1 MNFKA
6 GIEPHSTMLSS
17 STTNRRR
24 KGKQQQQKSAIPSK
38 SFVFIAFRSTRLSLR
53 FSNLPSSA
61 KKLEEKE
68 HLLTLKKSQQ
78 EMLRHETAKL
88 VLWRQPIR
96 TIHYSILEL
105 IYLIHHNF
113 RRLISYRKT
122 LAISI
127 LVSMILL
134 FLYKTEGAH
143 QRSIQSIE
151 SLFLWALYWF
161 GLGIASSVGLGTGLH
176 TFLLYL
182 GPFIAQVTLAAY
194 ECGSIKFPRPPYP
207 NEIVCPSPTTNLFNT
222 DNETML
228 NDLLETGPIS
238 FWKILWKVK
247 LEAFFWGLGTAFG
260 ELPPYFMARTA
271 RLGTNDTTDDEE
283 LIEFEQLLINAELH
297 NSRNLSF
304 FDRVQYA
311 VYRMIKRIG
320 FLGILLCASIPN
332 PLFDLAGI
340 TCGYFLIPFWTFFLA
355 TIIGKALIK
364 MSIQTIFII
373 FIFSEH
379 HVERIIRWMKHIPH
393 YGRSLQTPFKDWL
406 HEQKGKMHSKPGE
419 NLTGKL
425 PKVPLLT
432 RIFNFFVTAM
442 IVYFIASI
450 INSLAQRY
458 YKRKRTAWKTM

>member
-1 MNFKA
+1 
-6 GIEPHSTMLSS
+6 
-17 STTNRRR
+17 
-24 KGKQQQQKSAIPSK
+24 
-38 SFVFIAFRSTRLSLR
+38 
-53 FSNLPSSA
+53 
-61 KKLEEKE
+61 
-68 HLLTLKKSQQ
+68 
-78 EMLRHETAKL
+78 MLRHETDKI

-96 TIHYSILEL
+96 TIQYCILEL

-113 RRLISYRKT
+113 KRLISHRKR
-122 LAISI
+122 LFIGII
-127 LVSMILL
+127 LFLFLL
-134 FLYKTEGAH
+134 FIYNTEGSH
-143 QRSIQSIE
+143 QKSIQIIE
-151 SLFLWALYWF
+151 SLFLWSLYWF
-161 GLGIASSVGLGTGLH
+161 GLGVASSVGLGTGLH

-207 NEIVCPSPTTNLFNT
+207 NEIVCPPIIGTTTNMINN

-228 NDLLETGPIS
+228 SDLLETGPIS

-297 NSRNLSF
+297 NSRNLSLF
-304 FDRVQYA
+304 ERTRYLI
-311 VYRMIKRIG
+311 YRLIKRIG

-364 MSIQTIFII
+364 MGIQTVFII
-373 FIFSEH
+373 FLFSEH
-379 HVERIIRWMKHIPH
+379 HVERIIRWMKHIPY
-393 YGRSLQTPFKDWL
+393 YGRLLQTPFKDWL
-406 HEQKGKMHSKPGE
+406 KEQKGKMHRKPGE
-419 NLTGKL
+419 NLTGHMTKIST
-425 PKVPLLT
+425 LT
-432 RIFNFFVTAM
+432 RIFNVFVTAM
-442 IVYFIASI
+442 IVYFIVSI

-458 YKRKRTAWKTM
+458 YKRKRMGLKTM

>member
-1 MNFKA
+1 MNFKLGLDSQTTTMA
-6 GIEPHSTMLSS
+6 STSP
-17 STTNRRR
+17 STTTRRR
-24 KGKQQQQKSAIPSK
+24 KGKAKSQTISNSK
-38 SFVFIAFRSTRLSLR
+38 T
-53 FSNLPSSA
+53 FSSS

-68 HLLTLKKSQQ
+68 HLLSLKKSHQ
-78 EMLRHETAKL
+78 EMIRHETEKI
-88 VLWRQPIR
+88 VLWRHPIR
-96 TIHYSILEL
+96 TIQYAVLEV

-113 RRLISYRKT
+113 KRLISYRKT
-122 LAISI
+122 LAASLITLITLS
-127 LVSMILL
+127 V
-134 FLYKTEGAH
+134 LYMTEGSH
-143 QRSIQSIE
+143 QSSIQSIE
-151 SLFLWALYWF
+151 MLFFWALYWL

-207 NEIVCPSPTTNLFNT
+207 NEIVCPPSTTTIN
-222 DNETML
+222 DDQDIL

-260 ELPPYFMARTA
+260 ELPPYFMARAA
-271 RLGTNDTTDDEE
+271 RLGTNETDDDEE
-283 LIEFEQLLINAELH
+283 LVEFEQLLINAELH
-297 NSRNLSF
+297 NSRNLSLF
-304 FDRVQYA
+304 ERIRYMI
-311 VYRMIKRIG
+311 YRLIKRIG

-364 MSIQTIFII
+364 MSIQTVFII
-373 FIFSEH
+373 FLFSEH

-393 YGRSLQTPFKDWL
+393 YGHLLQTPFKDWL
-406 HEQKGKMHSKPGE
+406 QEQKGKMHRKPGE
-419 NLTGKL
+419 NLSDH
-425 PKVPLLT
+425 VT
-432 RIFNFFVTAM
+432 RISSLTKMFNLFVAAM
-442 IVYFIASI
+442 IFYFIASI

-458 YKRKRTAWKTM
+458 YKRTRTTSKSA